1 MTAVTVSSL
10 PATSERRDTSLAGH
24 TQTPRWARRHIQLLL
39 TADFASVVLAVTL
52 ALGLRFGLGA
62 DAGVGG
68 VSYALVTVLA
78 IPVWIGAL
86 AINRCYDHRLLGQG
100 SGDSRRV
107 FVGSFRLA
115 GVVAIVSYVAKLD
128 LARGYLAIALPA
140 GTVLLL
146 AGRAARRLDG
156 PPLRQGRRG
165 PHQGAPSRPGG
176 PPPDPLRGDGN

>member
-10 PATSERRDTSLAGH
+10 PTTSDRRDTSLSGQ
-24 TQTPRWARRHIQLLL
+24 TQTPRWAQRHIQLLL
-39 TADFASVVLAVTL
+39 IADFASVVLAVTL

-86 AINRCYDHRLLGQG
+86 ALNRCYDHRLLGQG

-107 FVGSFRLA
+107 LVGSFRLA
-115 GVVAIVSYVAKLD
+115 GGGAIGCFLAQLA
-128 LARGYLAIALPA
+128 LARGYLAIALPV

-146 AGRAARRLDG
+146 SGRAAVRLHVAQQ
-156 PPLRQGRRG
+156 RKQGEF
-165 PHQGAPSRPGG
+165 
-176 PPPDPLRGDGN
+176 L

>member
-10 PATSERRDTSLAGH
+10 PATGDRRDTSFSTPA
-24 TQTPRWARRHIQLLL
+24 QTTGWARRHIRTLL

-62 DAGVGG
+62 NAGVGG

-86 AINRCYDHRLLGQG
+86 ALNRCYDHRLLGQG
-100 SGDSRRV
+100 SDDSRRV

-115 GVVAIVSYVAKLD
+115 GVVAIVCYLAKLD

-146 AGRAARRLDG
+146 PRGAAR
-156 PPLRQGRRG
+156 
-165 PHQGAPSRPGG
+165 
-176 PPPDPLRGDGN
+176 PPPRHP

>member
-10 PATSERRDTSLAGH
+10 PATGDRRDTPLSIHA
-24 TQTPRWARRHIQLLL
+24 QTPGWARRHIQLLL
-39 TADFASVVLAVTL
+39 VADFASVVLAVTL

-86 AINRCYDHRLLGQG
+86 ALNRCYDHRLLGQG
-100 SGDSRRV
+100 SGDSRRGFTGSV
-107 FVGSFRLA
+107 RMGGRVPVGSFL
-115 GVVAIVSYVAKLD
+115 AKLD

-146 AGRAARRLDG
+146 AGRVAVRVHVNH
-156 PPLRQGRRG
+156 LRK
-165 PHQGAPSRPGG
+165 
-176 PPPDPLRGDGN
+176 